1 MSRLGPRPLAA
12 LLALVLTGLTISGA
26 GLLVAWGLERGL
38 EVPLGEHLPGGGE
51 WWRVV
56 TSSALAGVL
65 GALIL
70 ARPIV
75 ARPRRATGA
84 SLAAALVVGVV
95 GFTAVEGGVTIIEFS
110 PDRFEARTRRYHAI
124 PCLWW
129 RITPERTTYHLQDVS
144 SYLEEQGLLAP
155 TSREEA
161 RWFFVR
167 GYRWDVRG
175 WRGGG
180 VVSLARDLRGSVAW
194 SRANPDAAAS
204 LWPRVIRAAKANDP
218 SQAASLISS
227 RGMP

>member
-12 LLALVLTGLTISGA
+12 LLALVLTGAAIAGA
-26 GLLVAWGLERGL
+26 GLLVAWGLERL
-38 EVPLGEHLPGGGE
+38 LLVPLGEDLPGGGE

-56 TSSALAGVL
+56 TSCALAAVL

-75 ARPRRATGA
+75 ARPRRAA
-84 SLAAALVVGVV
+84 AVALAAALLVGVA
-95 GFTAVEGGVTIIEFS
+95 GFTAVEGDVTIIEFS

-124 PCLWW
+124 PCVWW
-129 RITPERTTYHLQDVS
+129 RVTPERTTYHLQDVS
-144 SYLEEQGLLAP
+144 AYLEEQGLLAP

-194 SRANPDAAAS
+194 SRANPDAAAA
-204 LWPRVIRAAKANDP
+204 LWPRVIRAAKEGDP
-218 SQAASLISS
+218 SQASWLLSS
-227 RGMP
+227 RGAP